1 MTAITKLR
9 EQGLPLLVDR
19 PASRP
24 AFLERETT
32 PGKFSFLTDHYVQV
46 RTGVGSLI
54 DPAGAVALGLTE
66 KCAANKWGK
75 VGISYSAHRPLAD
88 T

>member
-1 MTAITKLR
+1 MTDITKLR
-9 EQGLPLLVDR
+9 EQGRNLLIDQ
-19 PASRP
+19 PSSKP

-32 PGKFSFLTDHYVQV
+32 PGKFTFLTDHYVQV
-46 RTGVGSLI
+46 GTGVGRLI

-66 KCAANKWGK
+66 KCAVNKWGK
-75 VGISYSAHRPLAD
+75 VQGI